1 MLKILDQFR
10 STLDDIMLQAMHR
23 RIVLNG
29 YGYTGRFLKWYAEY
43 YHSIKIDY
51 IVSLDMRLGQA
62 YDSEIFRK
70 SLFDFHYKDV
80 EDAVVWLAEP
90 MDDEIASFLK
100 EKGYIKDKTF
110 FDFYEAMYGND
121 VNWESENT
129 DVFNKRKSGKRDI
142 QFLEWMEWKY
152 QCNFVT
158 AIEREN
164 LPVAGEHGAAYRVTT
179 QKEIFPILD
188 RCHCIPTEKD
198 AIFDYGCGKGG
209 AMVSF
214 LDYGFMRIGGVEYE
228 PQIYDIL
235 VDNMSKLNL
244 KDNRD
249 IECIQGNA
257 AEIREQLDKYNWFF
271 FFNPFDDYIFRQ
283 CIDNMCESLKRCE
296 RKIHIISIAPNSYR
310 CIEETGRFRLT
321 NQFTIDS
328 RQRVVDV
335 FESYVRTGI

>member
-23 RIVLNG
+23 RIVLYG

-51 IVSLDMRLGQA
+51 IVSMDMRFGQA

-90 MDDEIASFLK
+90 MDDETASFLK
-100 EKGYIKDKTF
+100 ERGYIKDKTF
-110 FDFYEAMYGND
+110 FDFYEAIYGND
-121 VNWESENT
+121 VNWEAENT

-142 QFLEWMEWKY
+142 QFLEWLEWKY

-158 AIEREN
+158 AIDREN

-188 RCHCIPTEKD
+188 RCHCIPTAED

-209 AMVSF
+209 AMISF

-235 VDNMSKLNL
+235 TDNMSKLNL
-244 KDNRD
+244 RDNRD
-249 IECIQGNA
+249 IECIRGNA

-283 CIDNMCESLKRCE
+283 CIDNMCKSLKRRG

-310 CIEETGRFRLT
+310 CIEESGCFRLT
-321 NQFTIDS
+321 SQFTIDS

-335 FESYVRTGI
+335 FESYIRTGM